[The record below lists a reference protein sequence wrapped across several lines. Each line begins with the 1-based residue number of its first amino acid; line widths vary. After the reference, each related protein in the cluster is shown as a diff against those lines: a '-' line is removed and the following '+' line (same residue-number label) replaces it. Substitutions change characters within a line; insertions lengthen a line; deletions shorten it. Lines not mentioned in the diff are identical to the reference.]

1 VFGFSSAADPSILTG
16 RYPDEHTHWSC
27 FIYSDHSP
35 FKLFK
40 IFASLP
46 QSIFNRWRFR
56 HILSRFIKLIYH
68 YTGYFELYS
77 VPFDVMQYFDYL
89 EKRDYFVPN
98 GILKTDTIFDWCV
111 ENNVTYYCSNWRKN
125 ETSIL
130 KDNQFE
136 ISQGKI
142 KFSYLYLPN
151 LDSVMHKYGP
161 EGPEVEK
168 KIRWLEQQVL
178 DTWKLAERVYD
189 DVSLYVISD
198 HGMAPVHDSIDLIR
212 KVEETGLQYGKDYI
226 SFYDSTMAR
235 FWFKNRNAEETI
247 TRLLNSIREGRIVS
261 EEELREMHVYF
272 EDHRFGELIFL
283 MDEGILINPSYMGIQ
298 VIPGMHGYHPL
309 AKHSY
314 AMIAGNKEIP
324 DNIESITD
332 IRKVMEKEL
341 KNGK

>member
-1 VFGFSSAADPSILTG
+1 M
-16 RYPDEHTHWSC
+16 
-27 FIYSDHSP
+27 
-35 FKLFK
+35 
-40 IFASLP
+40 
-46 QSIFNRWRFR
+46 
-56 HILSRFIKLIYH
+56 
-68 YTGYFELYS
+68 YS